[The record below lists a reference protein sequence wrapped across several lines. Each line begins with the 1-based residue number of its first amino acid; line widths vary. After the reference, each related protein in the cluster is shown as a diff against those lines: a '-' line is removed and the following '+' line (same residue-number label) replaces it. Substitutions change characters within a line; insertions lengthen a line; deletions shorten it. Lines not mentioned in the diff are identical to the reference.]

1 MEGEDSMEDSVEI
14 VGGLE
19 GSVVT
24 MEVSAIITFFE
35 LFSQYILSEIV

>member
-1 MEGEDSMEDSVEI
+1 MEGEDSMEDSEGIVE
-14 VGGLE
+14 GLE

-24 MEVSAIITFFE
+24 MEVSAIIIFFE